1 MPVLFSAWLNL
12 PDLICYLLIKI
23 LILRYRHNGK
33 RNKIKISMG
42 HLNWKG
48 EWISDES
55 PFDKASEY
63 SLKQD
68 LIKELLE
75 VVKKYQGRVKDKT
88 IAEAA
93 NEVVK
98 KFKILK

>member
-1 MPVLFSAWLNL
+1 
-12 PDLICYLLIKI
+12 
-23 LILRYRHNGK
+23 
-33 RNKIKISMG
+33 MG
-42 HLNWKG
+42 HINWKG

-55 PFDKASEY
+55 PIDKASEY

-75 VVKKYQGRVKDKT
+75 VAKKYQGRIKDNT

-93 NEVVK
+93 TEVAK
-98 KFKILK
+98 KYKL

>member
-1 MPVLFSAWLNL
+1 
-12 PDLICYLLIKI
+12 
-23 LILRYRHNGK
+23 
-33 RNKIKISMG
+33 MG

-68 LIKELLE
+68 LVKELLE
-75 VVKKYQGRVKDKT
+75 VAKKYQGKIKDNT

-93 NEVVK
+93 SEVANK
-98 KFKILK
+98 YKYLK

>member
-1 MPVLFSAWLNL
+1 MAP
-12 PDLICYLLIKI
+12 I
-23 LILRYRHNGK
+23 
-33 RNKIKISMG
+33 
-42 HLNWKG
+42 NWKG

-68 LIKELLE
+68 LIKELLG
-75 VVKKYQGRVKDKT
+75 VAKKYQGIIKDET

-93 NEVVK
+93 NEVARK
-98 KFKILK
+98 YEL

>member
-1 MPVLFSAWLNL
+1 
-12 PDLICYLLIKI
+12 
-23 LILRYRHNGK
+23 
-33 RNKIKISMG
+33 MG

-55 PFDKASEY
+55 PFDKAGEY

-75 VVKKYQGRVKDKT
+75 VAKKYQGRIKDKT
-88 IAEAA
+88 IAEALT
-93 NEVVK
+93 EVVK
-98 KFKILK
+98 KYKLFK

>member
-1 MPVLFSAWLNL
+1 
-12 PDLICYLLIKI
+12 
-23 LILRYRHNGK
+23 
-33 RNKIKISMG
+33 MG

-55 PFDKASEY
+55 PFDKAGEY
-63 SLKQD
+63 ALKQD

-75 VVKKYQGRVKDKT
+75 VANKYRGRIKDKT

-93 NEVVK
+93 HEVVK
-98 KFKILK
+98 RYTV

>member
-1 MPVLFSAWLNL
+1 MAP
-12 PDLICYLLIKI
+12 I
-23 LILRYRHNGK
+23 
-33 RNKIKISMG
+33 
-42 HLNWKG
+42 NWKG

-68 LIKELLE
+68 LIKELLD
-75 VVKKYQGRVKDKT
+75 VTKKYQGIIKDVT

-93 NEVVK
+93 NEVARK
-98 KFKILK
+98 YEL

>member
-1 MPVLFSAWLNL
+1 MVKEPDRVKSNKRIYLKNENL
-12 PDLICYLLIKI
+12 IVMEHI
-23 LILRYRHNGK
+23 
-33 RNKIKISMG
+33 
-42 HLNWKG
+42 NWKG

-75 VVKKYQGRVKDKT
+75 VAEKYKGLIKDKT

-93 NEVVK
+93 DEVARK
-98 KFKILK
+98 YALTP

>member
-1 MPVLFSAWLNL
+1 MAP
-12 PDLICYLLIKI
+12 I
-23 LILRYRHNGK
+23 
-33 RNKIKISMG
+33 
-42 HLNWKG
+42 NWKG

-68 LIKELLE
+68 LIKELLD
-75 VVKKYQGRVKDKT
+75 VTKKYQGIIKDLT

-93 NEVVK
+93 NEVARK
-98 KFKILK
+98 YEL

>member
-1 MPVLFSAWLNL
+1 
-12 PDLICYLLIKI
+12 
-23 LILRYRHNGK
+23 
-33 RNKIKISMG
+33 MG

-68 LIKELLE
+68 LIRELLEVAGKYQGRIKDEMIAEAATE
-75 VVKKYQGRVKDKT
+75 VVKKYKLL
-88 IAEAA
+88 
-93 NEVVK
+93 N
-98 KFKILK
+98 

>member
-1 MPVLFSAWLNL
+1 
-12 PDLICYLLIKI
+12 
-23 LILRYRHNGK
+23 
-33 RNKIKISMG
+33 MG

-68 LIKELLE
+68 LIKELSE
-75 VVKKYQGRVKDKT
+75 VAKKYQGKIKDTT

-93 NEVVK
+93 IELANK
-98 KFKILK
+98 YKLLK

>member
-1 MPVLFSAWLNL
+1 
-12 PDLICYLLIKI
+12 
-23 LILRYRHNGK
+23 
-33 RNKIKISMG
+33 MG

-48 EWISDES
+48 EWTSDES

-63 SLKQD
+63 SLKKD

-75 VVKKYQGRVKDKT
+75 VTKRYQGRIKDEV

-98 KFKILK
+98 KYKSFK

>member
-1 MPVLFSAWLNL
+1 
-12 PDLICYLLIKI
+12 
-23 LILRYRHNGK
+23 
-33 RNKIKISMG
+33 MG

-55 PFDKASEY
+55 PFERAGEY

-68 LIKELLE
+68 LVKELLE
-75 VVKKYQGRVKDKT
+75 VAEKYQGKIKDET
-88 IAEAA
+88 IVEAA

-98 KFKILK
+98 KYTSLK

>member
-1 MPVLFSAWLNL
+1 
-12 PDLICYLLIKI
+12 
-23 LILRYRHNGK
+23 
-33 RNKIKISMG
+33 MG

-55 PFDKASEY
+55 PFEKASEY

-75 VVKKYQGRVKDKT
+75 VAKKYQGKINEKT
-88 IAEAA
+88 FLEAV
-93 NEVVK
+93 NEVIK
-98 KFKILK
+98 KYKLLK